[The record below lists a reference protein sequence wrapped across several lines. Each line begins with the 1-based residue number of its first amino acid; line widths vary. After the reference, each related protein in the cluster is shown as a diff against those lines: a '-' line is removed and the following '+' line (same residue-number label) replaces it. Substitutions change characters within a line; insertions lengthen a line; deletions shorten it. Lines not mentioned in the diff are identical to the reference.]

1 MNSTRLKWVLL
12 VDDDGTTNMLN
23 KLFLKKLIPDLEI
36 DTVTD
41 GHRALDFIEANIN
54 DIDQGSFL
62 LILDIEMPIMNGW
75 QFLEAFD
82 ILFRKEEKEK
92 IVIAV
97 LRINLQG
104 TIQSPR
110 QGMPTEAFVG
120 HQFQKY
126 YPNLFLRLEKIKKL
140 RWLFFRFLI

>member
-36 DTVTD
+36 DSVTD
-41 GHRALDFIEANIN
+41 GHRALDYIEKNIS

-62 LILDIEMPIMNGW
+62 LILDIEMPVMNGW
-75 QFLEAFD
+75 QFLEAFN
-82 ILFRKEEKEK
+82 ILFREEEKEK

-97 LRINLQG
+97 LTANGCEEVTYRALSNPQVKECLHKPLSDINFRSI
-104 TIQSPR
+104 IQSY
-110 QGMPTEAFVG
+110 F
-120 HQFQKY
+120 H
-126 YPNLFLRLEKIKKL
+126 N
-140 RWLFFRFLI
+140 

>member
-23 KLFLKKLIPDLEI
+23 KLFLKKLIPDLDI

-54 DIDQGSFL
+54 DIEQGSFL

-97 LRINLQG
+97 LTANSCEEVTYRALANPRVKECLQKPLSDINFRSI
-104 TIQSPR
+104 IQ
-110 QGMPTEAFVG
+110 TYF
-120 HQFQKY
+120 Y
-126 YPNLFLRLEKIKKL
+126 D
-140 RWLFFRFLI
+140 

>member
-1 MNSTRLKWVLL
+1 MILNIKKLMNSTRLKWVLL

-41 GHRALDFIEANIN
+41 GHRALDFIEKNIN
-54 DIDQGSFL
+54 NIDQGSFL
-62 LILDIEMPIMNGW
+62 LILDIEMPVMDGW
-75 QFLEAFD
+75 QFLDAFN

-97 LRINLQG
+97 LTANGSEELNYKALSNPRVKECLQKPLSDINFRS
-104 TIQSPR
+104 IIKS
-110 QGMPTEAFVG
+110 
-120 HQFQKY
+120 Y
-126 YPNLFLRLEKIKKL
+126 FLD
-140 RWLFFRFLI
+140 

>member
-54 DIDQGSFL
+54 DIDKGSFL
-62 LILDIEMPIMNGW
+62 LILDIEMPVMDGW
-75 QFLEAFD
+75 QFLHAFD
-82 ILFRKEEKEK
+82 ILFRTEEKEK

-97 LRINLQG
+97 LTANGSEEVTYKALTNPRVKECLHKPLSDINFRSI
-104 TIQSPR
+104 IQSY
-110 QGMPTEAFVG
+110 F
-120 HQFQKY
+120 Y
-126 YPNLFLRLEKIKKL
+126 D
-140 RWLFFRFLI
+140 

>member
-1 MNSTRLKWVLL
+1 MNSTKLKWVLL

-36 DTVTD
+36 DSVTD

-54 DIDQGSFL
+54 DIEMGSFL
-62 LILDIEMPIMNGW
+62 LILDIEMPIMDGW
-75 QFLEAFD
+75 QFLHAFD

-97 LRINLQG
+97 LTANGSEEVTYKALANTRVKECLHKPLSDINFRSI
-104 TIQSPR
+104 IQ
-110 QGMPTEAFVG
+110 TYF
-120 HQFQKY
+120 Y
-126 YPNLFLRLEKIKKL
+126 N
-140 RWLFFRFLI
+140 

>member
-1 MNSTRLKWVLL
+1 MNSTRLKRVLL

-23 KLFLKKLIPDLEI
+23 KLFLKKLIPDLDI
-36 DTVTD
+36 DAVTD

-54 DIDQGSFL
+54 EIDQGSFL

-92 IVIAV
+92 IVITV
-97 LRINLQG
+97 LTANNSEEVTYRALSYPQVKECLHKPLSDINFRSI
-104 TIQSPR
+104 IQ
-110 QGMPTEAFVG
+110 TYF
-120 HQFQKY
+120 Y
-126 YPNLFLRLEKIKKL
+126 D
-140 RWLFFRFLI
+140 